1 MSSAAKKLADL
12 RRELQAAC
20 ENKDA
25 ALAKYVDYDEAVSQT
40 QMQMDMGVK
49 KAKAIAA
56 SVEAVLFTAKQT
68 AKAAKAAEAKAA
80 AEREAQAKDEAAR
93 AQAKAEKEKLD
104 LEAAEAALVAEQ
116 AAAMKEM
123 QQRAFEAFNLFDTK
137 GNGVIDAEE
146 MLAILTRSTSG
157 AKPMTVDDAR
167 EFISSFDDNGDVST
181 ASTSGTAASQM
192 LSVWVCTLRRG
203 GSNTRSFATPSKRSG
218 HLLSRQRPRLR
229 PCPPRF
235 QWQRW
240 SPSRRCPWQLRK
252 PSRSTSH
259 LHR

>member
-80 AEREAQAKDEAAR
+80 AEREAQAKDEA
-93 AQAKAEKEKLD
+93 
-104 LEAAEAALVAEQ
+104 
-116 AAAMKEM
+116 
-123 QQRAFEAFNLFDTK
+123 
-137 GNGVIDAEE
+137 
-146 MLAILTRSTSG
+146 
-157 AKPMTVDDAR
+157 
-167 EFISSFDDNGDVST
+167 
-181 ASTSGTAASQM
+181 
-192 LSVWVCTLRRG
+192 C
-203 GSNTRSFATPSKRSG
+203 
-218 HLLSRQRPRLR
+218 LLYT
-229 PCPPRF
+229 
-235 QWQRW
+235 
-240 SPSRRCPWQLRK
+240 SPSPRD
-252 PSRSTSH
+252 S
-259 LHR
+259 